1 MQNHYLH
8 VKHLLRDDLHTFLN
22 AGYAKNYDGQIGSS
36 KQYFI
41 SKLNFDAIP
50 GMIVAGG
57 V

>member
-8 VKHLLRDDLHTFLN
+8 VKHLLRDVLHTFPN